1 MSHSRDILVV
11 PTTVRTNYMV
21 NLSIAKR
28 ANEGARQKGQMTR
41 DTVYGIIADASMPLT
56 INEINSLYKGLRGKT
71 LSREYLRM
79 VLDAFVE
86 SKQLFSR
93 SETKAEREL
102 RGSSRGADALLFYTA
117 GTRATR
123 TKLPKVPFKITVANS
138 SSAARSKSK
147 KKAQAK
153 KKKSTPSANDVINIL
168 LADRTKHLEAR
179 IARLETKLSRIKAI
193 ANK

>member
-1 MSHSRDILVV
+1 MSHSRDIFIV

-41 DTVYGIIADASMPLT
+41 DVVYGIIADASMPLT

-86 SKQLFSR
+86 SKQLLSR
-93 SETKAEREL
+93 TETKAERDL
-102 RGSSRGADALLFYTA
+102 RGKSRGANALLFYTTA
-117 GTRATR
+117 TRATR
-123 TKLPKVPFKITVANS
+123 TQLPKVPFKITVGNS
-138 SSAARSKSK
+138 SSGARNKSK

-153 KKKSTPSANDVINIL
+153 KKSAPSANDLINIL
-168 LADRTKHLEAR
+168 IADRTKFLEDR
-179 IARLETKLSRIKAI
+179 IARLETKLSRIRAI
-193 ANK
+193 AK

>member
-1 MSHSRDILVV
+1 MSHSRDIFIV

-21 NLSIAKR
+21 NLSISKR
-28 ANEGARQKGQMTR
+28 AREGALKKGQMTR
-41 DTVYGIIADASMPLT
+41 DVVYGIIADASMPLT

-86 SKQLFSR
+86 SKQLLSR
-93 SETKAEREL
+93 AETKAERDL
-102 RGSSRGADALLFYTA
+102 RGKSRGANALLFYTA

-123 TKLPKVPFKITVANS
+123 TSLPKVPFKITVANS
-138 SSAARSKSK
+138 SSGARNKSK

-153 KKKSTPSANDVINIL
+153 KKSAPSANDLINIL
-168 LADRTKHLEAR
+168 IADRTKHLEER
-179 IARLETKLSRIKAI
+179 IARLEMRLSRIRAI
-193 ANK
+193 AK